1 MTLARDGINAPAMVA
16 ASDRL
21 SGTRSRRTRLR
32 SCLDCGKFDE
42 VRADNPSPRCK
53 RCATRSMLELG
64 RALKSAGRNRETCQH
79 CRTKFA
85 APPSSRQKFCSRACR
100 AAAKSI
106 ERTCATCGSVFR
118 IARSLLSGKCNSS
131 GRFCFYE
138 RHLSRIRGRG
148 SRWKTIRK
156 SALRLTPFCACC
168 AGISGAPHHPGLTRD
183 NSPTN
188 LIPLW
193 RLPPGGGGSTMSRSA
208 AARHQSNARHGDP
221 ALAQERPCHPT
232 RCSLNT
238 GLSPPSTTSA
248 TRATTLST
256 GWRRPSWSLGIPI
269 VARSD
274 GLR

>member
-131 GRFCFYE
+131 GRFCSRPCYE
-138 RHLSRIRGRG
+138 RHLCRTPRIRGRG

-168 AGISGAPHHPGLTRD
+168 GKTRHLQVHHIIPFRLTRD

-188 LIPLW
+188 LIPLC
-193 RLPPGGGGSTMSRSA
+193 RACHRRVEAVFHDVEAVDPPLPVTKLVLFCSIHARRTVTLHLLKSSAHATQRA
-208 AARHQSNARHGDP
+208 AA
-221 ALAQERPCHPT
+221 
-232 RCSLNT
+232 
-238 GLSPPSTTSA
+238 
-248 TRATTLST
+248 
-256 GWRRPSWSLGIPI
+256 
-269 VARSD
+269 
-274 GLR
+274 